1 MFINCK
7 VNIDEDSL
15 KDYLGKTAGK
25 KISLTITDNSTSLL
39 SVKTKGNVVYVRL
52 QRIFLEGG
60 IEIWNEIANF
70 VKHKKGSMPLFRKFA
85 KHNQKSLKKDFKG
98 RVTIITQGRYYDL
111 RNIYE
116 SVNNQY
122 FNGEI
127 SSPITWGMQRPRRY
141 TRKRTL
147 GSYSR
152 HTDIIRI
159 SPLLDKKTVPKHFIT
174 FIVYHEMLHADM
186 GVQEVNGRRS
196 YHTKEFRKREKLFE
210 DYDKAIAWEKRY
222 I

>member
-70 VKHKKGSMPLFRKFA
+70 VKHKKT
-85 KHNQKSLKKDFKG
+85 DY
-98 RVTIITQGRYYDL
+98 IIEL
-111 RNIYE
+111 R
-116 SVNNQY
+116 
-122 FNGEI
+122 
-127 SSPITWGMQRPRRY
+127 
-141 TRKRTL
+141 
-147 GSYSR
+147 
-152 HTDIIRI
+152 
-159 SPLLDKKTVPKHFIT
+159 
-174 FIVYHEMLHADM
+174 
-186 GVQEVNGRRS
+186 
-196 YHTKEFRKREKLFE
+196 
-210 DYDKAIAWEKRY
+210 
-222 I
+222 